1 MSALRITLRIFTA
14 STFALSSPFDES
26 GQVKDLDFRTPMF
39 HNAGN
44 TREGGK
50 GIPSGFGVGVGHL
63 GNEGGFSDWR
73 KPDQGHRCV
82 SRFSDFKPF
91 AAAAGF
97 GVRRR
102 FLFLEFELGDFGLQF
117 PNVGVGGLVLL
128 GLVDLGANHFD
139 LLFDRRQAEPSRI
152 GAWLAVLEGSYAPCR
167 HLALFVGCGDALKRD
182 GPLDSVMGLEMIGLL
197 VHKPTLLHLLSLSWG
212 ELKSGMEQATLRDIR
227 PVQDTT
233 LKTQFAIDAE
243 AELLDWMDEQ
253 TVSGETHA
261 GTVLANLEG
270 GEDGLLSL
278 MHWASPGRWEVW
290 EGRAFLYIENATG
303 AEAEDIH
310 ELYTEATWTTVLSR
324 LDGLSEDEF
333 AQRVVMDWMDRRKA
347 LGETLEEA
355 EDPKIVPTFEAHTRA
370 SKALVHTVN
379 RAANEDDLVLVIGR
393 EHLEAAKWG
402 HGDWNLTT
410 FLKSH

>member
-1 MSALRITLRIFTA
+1 M
-14 STFALSSPFDES
+14 
-26 GQVKDLDFRTPMF
+26 
-39 HNAGN
+39 
-44 TREGGK
+44 
-50 GIPSGFGVGVGHL
+50 
-63 GNEGGFSDWR
+63 
-73 KPDQGHRCV
+73 
-82 SRFSDFKPF
+82 
-91 AAAAGF
+91 
-97 GVRRR
+97 
-102 FLFLEFELGDFGLQF
+102 
-117 PNVGVGGLVLL
+117 
-128 GLVDLGANHFD
+128 
-139 LLFDRRQAEPSRI
+139 
-152 GAWLAVLEGSYAPCR
+152 AVLEGSYAPCR
-167 HLALFVGCGDALKRD
+167 HFALFAGCGDALKRD
-182 GPLDSVMGLEMIGLL
+182 GPLESTMGLEMIGLL

-212 ELKSGMEQATLRDIR
+212 ELKTSMERATLRDIR
-227 PVQDTT
+227 PAQDST

-253 TVSGETHA
+253 TVSGEAHA

-333 AQRVVMDWMDRRKA
+333 AERVVMDWMDRRKA

-379 RAANEDDLVLVIGR
+379 RAANEDDLVLVVGR
-393 EHLEAAKWG
+393 EHLEATKWG

>member
-1 MSALRITLRIFTA
+1 M
-14 STFALSSPFDES
+14 FA
-26 GQVKDLDFRTPMF
+26 
-39 HNAGN
+39 
-44 TREGGK
+44 
-50 GIPSGFGVGVGHL
+50 
-63 GNEGGFSDWR
+63 
-73 KPDQGHRCV
+73 
-82 SRFSDFKPF
+82 
-91 AAAAGF
+91 
-97 GVRRR
+97 
-102 FLFLEFELGDFGLQF
+102 
-117 PNVGVGGLVLL
+117 
-128 GLVDLGANHFD
+128 
-139 LLFDRRQAEPSRI
+139 
-152 GAWLAVLEGSYAPCR
+152 
-167 HLALFVGCGDALKRD
+167 GCGDALKRD
-182 GPLDSVMGLEMIGLL
+182 GPLESTMGLEMIGLL

-227 PVQDTT
+227 PVQDTA

-253 TVSGETHA
+253 TVNVETHA
-261 GTVLANLEG
+261 GSVLANLEG

-290 EGRAFLYIENATG
+290 EGRAFLYIENAIG

-310 ELYTEATWTTVLSR
+310 ELYTESTWSTVLSR
-324 LDGLSEDEF
+324 LEGLSEDEF

-347 LGETLEEA
+347 LGETLDEA
-355 EDPKIVPTFEAHTRA
+355 LDPKIVPTFEAHTRA

-379 RAANEDDLVLVIGR
+379 RAANEDDLVLVVGR